1 MDSGSVLVV
10 DDDDDV
16 REVLTLVLDAA
27 GYSVEGASDGVEAW
41 DKMTHQ
47 GAPGL
52 VLLDLRMP
60 RMSGGELLQRM
71 RQRPGFSHTAVV
83 VVSGDSEGLQRCETM
98 SVAAW
103 LRKPVELP
111 ELLRVVAERLAAA
124 QPTHAP

>member
-1 MDSGSVLVV
+1 MDSRSILVV

-16 REVLTLVLDAA
+16 REVLTLLLASA
-27 GYSVEGASDGVEAW
+27 GYSVEGAADGVEAW
-41 DKMTHQ
+41 DKMTHL

-71 RQRPGFSHTAVV
+71 RQQPGFSHTAVV
-83 VVSGDSEGLQRCETM
+83 VVSGDSEGMQRSEAPP
-98 SVAAW
+98 VVAW

-111 ELLRVVAERLAAA
+111 DLMRVVEERVPPA
-124 QPTHAP
+124 HAPAP